1 MMRTRSLGRR
11 DGGQSA
17 SERAMN
23 SAEIVT
29 LDALDLLVVVDNE
42 GDTLSSVDKGVPQ
55 LPELGRLVA
64 RVPHRAPI
72 DGHECVEPWGHLCL
86 ACHGFS
92 VLVTGRRGSGERSVL
107 FDVGPSADVWLENA
121 RRLGVRLSSIE
132 AVCLSHWHTD
142 HSGGLPGV
150 VAAITRSRIDEGLP
164 PPIVD
169 LHPDR
174 PDQRGTM
181 TRTGTLVL
189 LDPEPTLAA
198 LEGAGG
204 RVTKHAEAHTLA
216 GFFFVSGEIERVTP
230 YEAGFV
236 GHHTVRDGH
245 AVPDSLIL
253 DERFLAARVRGR
265 GVSVVSSCS
274 HAGVVNTA
282 LGALG
287 AFAGEPIDLILGGY
301 HLAGNGMEPR
311 IEPTVHD
318 LASRIKPRIVAPGH
332 CTGWRAKAALAHA
345 FAPGNY
351 GPSVVGS
358 LYALRAT

>member
-1 MMRTRSLGRR
+1 
-11 DGGQSA
+11 
-17 SERAMN
+17 MN
-23 SAEIVT
+23 PVEVGA

-42 GDTLSSVDKGVPQ
+42 SDTLSSVDKGVPQ

-64 RVPHRAPI
+64 RVPHLAPK
-72 DGHECVEPWGHLCL
+72 DGHDCVEPWGHLCL

-92 VLVTGRRGSGERSVL
+92 ALVTGRRGSEERSVL
-107 FDVGPSADVWLENA
+107 FDVGPSAEVWLENA
-121 RRLGVRLSSIE
+121 RRLGVRLASIE
-132 AVCLSHWHTD
+132 AVCLSHWHAD

-150 VAAITRSRIDEGLP
+150 VAAITRSRLDEGLP

-181 TRTGTLVL
+181 TPAGTLVL
-189 LDPEPTLAA
+189 LNPEPTFEAI
-198 LEGAGG
+198 ESAGG
-204 RVTKHAEAHTLA
+204 RVTKHAEAHVLA
-216 GFFFVSGEIERVTP
+216 GFFFVSGEIERVTS

-245 AVPDSLIL
+245 TVPDPLIL

-265 GVSVVSSCS
+265 GVSVLSSCS
-274 HAGVVNTA
+274 HAGVVNAA

-287 AFAGEPIDLILGGY
+287 AFGGEPIDVILGGY
-301 HLAGNGMEPR
+301 HLAGEGMEPR

-318 LASRIKPRIVAPGH
+318 LANRVRPRVVAPGH
-332 CTGWRAKAALAHA
+332 CTGWRAKAALAHT

>member
-1 MMRTRSLGRR
+1 MSLA
-11 DGGQSA
+11 DTPA
-17 SERAMN
+17 
-23 SAEIVT
+23 

-42 GDTLSSVDKGVPQ
+42 SDTLSTVDKGVPQ

-64 RVPHRAPI
+64 RVPHCAPK
-72 DGHECVEPWGHLCL
+72 DGHDCVEPWEHLCL

-92 VLVTGRRGSGERSVL
+92 ALVTGRRGSEERSVL
-107 FDVGPSADVWLENA
+107 FDVGPSAEVWLENA
-121 RRLGVRLSSIE
+121 RRLGVRLASIE
-132 AVCLSHWHTD
+132 AVCLSHWHAD

-150 VAAITRSRIDEGLP
+150 VAAITRSRFEEGLP
-164 PPIVD
+164 PPVVD

-181 TRTGTLVL
+181 TPAGTLVL
-189 LDPEPTLAA
+189 LNPEPTFEAI
-198 LEGAGG
+198 ESAGG
-204 RVTKHAEAHTLA
+204 RVAKHAEAHALA
-216 GFFFVSGEIERVTP
+216 GCFFVSGEIARVTP

-245 AVPDSLIL
+245 AAPDPLIL

-274 HAGVVNTA
+274 HAGVVNAA
-282 LGALG
+282 LAALG
-287 AFAGEPIDLILGGY
+287 AFEGELIDVILGGY
-301 HLAGNGMEPR
+301 HLAGQGMEPR

-318 LASRIKPRIVAPGH
+318 LASRIKPRVVAPGH
-332 CTGWRAKAALAHA
+332 CTGWRAKAALARA
-345 FAPGNY
+345 FAPGSY

>member
-1 MMRTRSLGRR
+1 
-11 DGGQSA
+11 
-17 SERAMN
+17 MN
-23 SAEIVT
+23 PVEIAA

-42 GDTLSSVDKGVPQ
+42 SDTLSSVDKGVPQ
-55 LPELGRLVA
+55 LPEIRRLVA
-64 RVPHRAPI
+64 RVPHLAPI
-72 DGHECVEPWGHLCL
+72 DGHDRVEPWGDLCL

-92 VLVTGRRGSGERSVL
+92 ALVTGRRGSEERSVL
-107 FDVGPSADVWLENA
+107 FDVGPSAEVWLENA
-121 RRLGVRLSSIE
+121 RRLGVRLASIE
-132 AVCLSHWHTD
+132 AVCLSHWHAD

-150 VAAITRSRIDEGLP
+150 VAAIARSRLDEGLP

-174 PDQRGTM
+174 PDQRGAM
-181 TRTGTLVL
+181 TPAGTLVL
-189 LDPEPTLAA
+189 LNPEPTFEA
-198 LEGAGG
+198 LESAGG
-204 RVTKHAEAHTLA
+204 RVTKHAEPHILA
-216 GFFFVSGEIERVTP
+216 GFFFVSGEIERVTS

-245 AVPDSLIL
+245 AVPDPWIL

-265 GVSVVSSCS
+265 GVSVLSSCS
-274 HAGVVNTA
+274 HAGVINVA
-282 LGALG
+282 LAALG
-287 AFAGEPIDLILGGY
+287 AFGTEPIDVILGGY
-301 HLAGNGMEPR
+301 HLAGEGMEAR

-318 LASRIKPRIVAPGH
+318 LATRVRPRVVAPGH
-332 CTGWRAKAALAHA
+332 CTGWRAKAALARA